1 MNRKNRLLVFVSLA
15 LLVIVMVPNA
25 FAYFSTYT
33 ETKGMKKINLK
44 DESHIEEKK
53 VENGIKE
60 IVITADENSEPVF
73 IRVKAIH
80 VNTITTSKSNTA
92 DTDTPA
98 YNPSDWTKNG
108 DYYYYKNPI
117 DGSDDTTGILN
128 SAKLNLKVE
137 IPSTDA
143 DKIGDQV
150 HVVVVYEAIPANG
163 SVNNPDLWNNTS
175 IVAGGN
181 S

>member
-25 FAYFSTYT
+25 FAYFSNYT
-33 ETKGMKKINLK
+33 QTKGMKKINLK
-44 DESHIEEKK
+44 DESHINEEK

-60 IVITADENSEPVF
+60 IVITADPNSEPVF

-80 VNTITTSKSNTA
+80 INTIKTSKSKTA
-92 DTDTPA
+92 AST
-98 YNPSDWTKNG
+98 YNPADWTQNG

-117 DGSDDTTGILN
+117 DGSNDTTGILN

-137 IPSTDA
+137 IPSTEA
-143 DKIGDQV
+143 DKIGDKV
-150 HVVVVYEAIPANG
+150 HVVVVYEAIPA
-163 SVNNPDLWNNTS
+163 SRSENNPELWNNTS

>member
-33 ETKGMKKINLK
+33 QTKGMKKINLK
-44 DESHIEEKK
+44 DESHINEEK

-60 IVITADENSEPVF
+60 IVITADPNSEPVF

-80 VNTITTSKSNTA
+80 INTIATSKSETA
-92 DTDTPA
+92 ASP
-98 YNPSDWTKNG
+98 YNPKDWTQNDD
-108 DYYYYKNPI
+108 DYYYYKYPI

-137 IPSTDA
+137 IPSTEA
-143 DKIGDQV
+143 DKIGDKV
-150 HVVVVYEAIPANG
+150 HVVVVYEAIPA
-163 SVNNPDLWNNTS
+163 SRSENNPKLWNNTS